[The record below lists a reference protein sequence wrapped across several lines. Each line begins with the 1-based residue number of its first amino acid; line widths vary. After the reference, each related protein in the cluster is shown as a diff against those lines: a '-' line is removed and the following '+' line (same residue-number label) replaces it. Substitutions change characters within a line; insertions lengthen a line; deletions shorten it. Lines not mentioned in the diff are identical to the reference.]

1 MKTKM
6 KILFAKREK
15 GQILVLMGLLF
26 IGLIAVVGLAID
38 MGLVFV
44 AYSRLNRAVDAAAL
58 AATGEFKRNYQIA
71 DMRAAARQ
79 MLALNNVD
87 LTNSTNIEI
96 NTCKS
101 VLADTGVTDPELCT
115 TPQRKLVRV
124 VVNQDVPLYFLS
136 VLGIRTAPIQVKA
149 VSEAASLDV
158 MLVLDNSPTMAFNA
172 PRGPTTPLV
181 RDPIICNTMDPYGTS
196 TATPPY
202 DGTYTGGPDGLPGEC
217 HPFEEV
223 KWASISFANRL
234 NFEYDRLGIVTFNR
248 TPHIGETMYGV
259 SYSGLPLYGNIPD
272 NPSTPGNESELAAQ
286 TVIDAIKA
294 MEVYEGSGKC
304 PWTTAN
310 KADFP
315 NDESMEPC
323 SIYRIHD
330 DGTQYYWNVDCPATN
345 QPPYNPSRCTLT
357 NIGGALSLALGSLQ
371 GELGPY
377 EPFVP
382 FVPTVRKES
391 VWVIIILSDGR
402 ANAAY
407 NPDPICP
414 SYTWGRTPQCR
425 DKDPYL
431 RRTDSNAD
439 YDADDFARDVADVVA
454 RNSVFTFAIG
464 FGDNLMLRDD
474 TLPSVVYS
482 ASNCIPAST
491 TYNMDNPLIIP
502 APVPPCST
510 GQELM
515 GYLAVGAAKKVDL
528 PTFAGTFY
536 NVGNDP
542 DKLERVFLD
551 IYNKLTTKLTK

>member
-1 MKTKM
+1 MKT
-6 KILFAKREK
+6 LLAKREK

-58 AATGEFKRNYQIA
+58 AATGEFKRNY
-71 DMRAAARQ
+71 DVNEMRAAARQ

-101 VLADTGVTDPELCT
+101 LPGDSELCT

-124 VVNQDVPLYFLS
+124 VVSQDVPLYFLS
-136 VLGIRTAPIQVKA
+136 VVGIRIAPIQVKA

-172 PRGPTTPLV
+172 PRRQPGMIV
-181 RDPIICNTMDPYGTS
+181 ADPIICNSMDPYGTS

-202 DGTYTGGPDGLPGEC
+202 DGTYTAGPDGLPGEC

-248 TPHIGETMYGV
+248 TPHIGETIGTK
-259 SYSGLPLYGNIPD
+259 SYPGLPLYGNITD
-272 NPSTPGNESELAAQ
+272 NPLTPGNESEIAAQ
-286 TVIDAIKA
+286 TVIDALKA
-294 MEVYEGSGKC
+294 MTVYEGSGKC
-304 PWTTAN
+304 PWTTAD
-310 KADFP
+310 KSDFP
-315 NDESMEPC
+315 NDANLEPC
-323 SIYRIHD
+323 SIYALHT
-330 DGTQYYWNVDCPATN
+330 DGTQYYWNVDCPNTN
-345 QPPYNPSRCTLT
+345 QPPYDLSRCTLT
-357 NIGGALSLALGSLQ
+357 NLGGALSLALSSLQ
-371 GELGPY
+371 GNLGPY
-377 EPFVP
+377 TPYVP
-382 FVPTVRKES
+382 FVPTVRKEA
-391 VWVIIILSDGR
+391 VWVIIVLSDGR
-402 ANAAY
+402 ANAGY
-407 NPDPICP
+407 NPDAICP
-414 SYTWGRTPQCR
+414 SYTWSRSPQCR

-431 RRTDSNAD
+431 RRPDGNAD
-439 YDADDFARDVADVVA
+439 YDADDFARDIADIVAQ
-454 RNSVFTFAIG
+454 NSVFTFSIG

-474 TLPSVVYS
+474 TLPSVVH
-482 ASNCIPAST
+482 AAPNCIPAST
-491 TYNMDNPLIIP
+491 TYNMNNPFVIP
-502 APVPPCST
+502 APIPPCST

-515 GYLAVGAAKKVDL
+515 GYLAIGAANKVDL

-542 DKLERVFLD
+542 SKLERVFLD

>member
-1 MKTKM
+1 MTNQ
-6 KILFAKREK
+6 INTLLAKRAK
-15 GQILVLMGLLF
+15 GQVLVLMGLLF

-38 MGLVFV
+38 LGLVFV

-58 AATGEFKRNYQIA
+58 AATGEFKRNYQID

-87 LTNSTNIEI
+87 LSNSTDIEI

-101 VLADTGVTDPELCT
+101 LPGDSELCT

-136 VLGIRTAPIQVKA
+136 VVGIHIFPIQVKA

-172 PRGPTTPLV
+172 PRGPSTPLV
-181 RDPIICNTMDPYGTS
+181 RDPIICNSMDPYGTS

-202 DGTYTGGPDGLPGEC
+202 DGAYTAGPDGLPGEC

-223 KWASISFANRL
+223 KWASISFANRM

-248 TPHIGETMYGV
+248 MPHIGETIDTKAYP
-259 SYSGLPLYGNIPD
+259 GLPLYGNIPD
-272 NPSTPGNESELAAQ
+272 NPSTPGNESEIAAQ
-286 TVIDAIKA
+286 TVIDALKA
-294 MEVYEGSGKC
+294 MTVYEGSGKC

-310 KADFP
+310 KSDFP
-315 NDESMEPC
+315 NDDSREPC

-330 DGTQYYWNVDCPATN
+330 DGVTEYYWNVDCPSTN
-345 QPPYNPSRCTLT
+345 QPPYNPERCTLT
-357 NIGGALSLALGSLQ
+357 NIGGALSLALSSLQ
-371 GELGPY
+371 GNLGPY
-377 EPFVP
+377 EPYVP
-382 FVPTVRKES
+382 FVPTVRKEA

-402 ANAAY
+402 ANAGY
-407 NPDPICP
+407 DPDPICP
-414 SYTWGRTPQCR
+414 SYTWLRTPQCR

-431 RRTDSNAD
+431 RRPNSNAD
-439 YDADDFARDVADVVA
+439 YDAEDFARDVADVVA
-454 RNSVFTFAIG
+454 QNSVFTFAIG
-464 FGDNLMLRDD
+464 FGNNLMLRDD
-474 TLPSVVYS
+474 TLPDIVQ
-482 ASNCIPAST
+482 ADANCIPAST
-491 TYNMDNPLIIP
+491 TYNMNNPFVIP
-502 APVPPCST
+502 APDPPCST

-515 GYLAVGAAKKVDL
+515 GYLAVGAANKVDM